1 MAKDKK
7 GKAKGRGG
15 GGLAVAI
22 GGGLNKKNYAK
33 KGSGGDRVILKQGE
47 TATVQF
53 VAGCDDSEHWKEISQ
68 HQFQDKGR
76 WNYVPCLG
84 DECPLCEDDDR
95 DVSKTTYRFFTN
107 VYSLKDKKVAIL
119 EGPKDLSGRIAR
131 KWENSEKKKEGLFLK
146 RTFDVS
152 KLATTPVSYDVEIG
166 EDDTKKID
174 MKQCIDLDAYIR
186 GEAARYYGDEMPTVD
201 SKKSKGKKSKKK
213 TALDDDDDAQE
224 DTFDR
229 EELMEM
235 DWSELKRLAK
245 SLKVSLTDKEGEKR
259 KRTALVK
266 LVLKAQD

>member
-1 MAKDKK
+1 MAKSK

-15 GGLAVAI
+15 GGLSVAI

-33 KGSGGDRVILKQGE
+33 KGSGGDRLVLKQGD

-53 VAGCDDSEHWKEISQ
+53 VAGCDDSDHWKEISQ

-84 DECPLCEDDDR
+84 DDCPLCEDDDR
-95 DVSKTTYRFFTN
+95 DVSKVTYRFFTN
-107 VYSLKDKKVAIL
+107 VYSMKDKKIVIL

-131 KWENSEKKKEGLFLK
+131 KWEGAEKKKPGLFLK
-146 RTFDVS
+146 RTYDVS

-166 EDDTKKID
+166 EDNTKKID
-174 MKQCIDLDAYIR
+174 MKGCIDLDAYIR
-186 GEAARYYGDEMPTVD
+186 SEAARYYGDEMPGVSD
-201 SKKSKGKKSKKK
+201 KKSGKKKKR
-213 TALDDDDDAQE
+213 TALDDDEDEAEE
-224 DTFDR
+224 DTYER

-235 DWSELKRLAK
+235 DWTDLKRLAK
-245 SLKVSLTDKEGEKR
+245 SLKIKLVDKEGEKR

-266 LVLKAQD
+266 LILKAQD